1 MTNNQPPST
10 DASPKSRLARRHFLR
25 NGVATA
31 ALGLFPA
38 PNAALTASD
47 NLPPN
52 VPSWMK
58 EQGTPILNPPYGQPS
73 AFEKNVIRRV
83 RAPTPT
89 QTAASSMT
97 PLQDL
102 HGIITPNGLHFE
114 RHHAGVPTIDPT
126 QHRLIVH
133 GLVDRPLI
141 FAMDDI
147 VRFPSESHLYF
158 LECSGNEFWIGATA
172 KSTVSTRTAN

>member
-1 MTNNQPPST
+1 M
-10 DASPKSRLARRHFLR
+10 R
-25 NGVATA
+25 
-31 ALGLFPA
+31 
-38 PNAALTASD
+38 
-47 NLPPN
+47 
-52 VPSWMK
+52 
-58 EQGTPILNPPYGQPS
+58 EQGAPILNPPYGQPS
-73 AFEKNVIRRV
+73 PFEKHVIRRM

-114 RHHAGVPTIDPT
+114 RYHAGVPAIDPD

-141 FAMDDI
+141 FTMDDI
-147 VRFPSESHLYF
+147 VR
-158 LECSGNEFWIGATA
+158 
-172 KSTVSTRTAN
+172 